1 VPILYLDCSAGI
13 AGDMTVAALLEL
25 GLPLEH
31 LRQELA
37 RLPLTGYR
45 LSAEQCRRHGWQATR
60 FIVEVDDD
68 QPHRLYAD
76 IAAMIAA
83 SSLAAGIKERAQ
95 RVFRRL
101 AEAEARVHGVDIDQV
116 HFHEVGAVDSIV
128 DIVGAAIGLEFLA
141 IEELHAAPLPWGSGF
156 VETAHGRL
164 PVPAPATAELL
175 RGLAVHGEI
184 GPGERV
190 TPTGAALVAALAKSV
205 GPMPAMAVTA
215 IGCGA
220 GSKDFPDRPNVLRLV
235 LGERPEQGRQDEI
248 QVLETHLDDMN
259 PEIGGYL
266 MERLL
271 AAGALDVSFS
281 PLQMKKNRPG
291 VKLTVLAEPAKRDLL
306 ARLIVTESTA
316 IGVRFYPAQRLVL
329 ERREEERPT
338 SLGPVRVKVIV
349 DQGRVVRVTPE
360 FEECR
365 RLARERG
372 LPLLEVYRLVERD
385 VTEP

>member
-1 VPILYLDCSAGI
+1 
-13 AGDMTVAALLEL
+13 
-25 GLPLEH
+25 
-31 LRQELA
+31 
-37 RLPLTGYR
+37 
-45 LSAEQCRRHGWQATR
+45 
-60 FIVEVDDD
+60 
-68 QPHRLYAD
+68 
-76 IAAMIAA
+76 
-83 SSLAAGIKERAQ
+83 
-95 RVFRRL
+95 
-101 AEAEARVHGVDIDQV
+101 
-116 HFHEVGAVDSIV
+116 
-128 DIVGAAIGLEFLA
+128 
-141 IEELHAAPLPWGSGF
+141 
-156 VETAHGRL
+156 
-164 PVPAPATAELL
+164 
-175 RGLAVHGEI
+175 
-184 GPGERV
+184 
-190 TPTGAALVAALAKSV
+190 
-205 GPMPAMAVTA
+205 
-215 IGCGA
+215 
-220 GSKDFPDRPNVLRLV
+220 
-235 LGERPEQGRQDEI
+235 
-248 QVLETHLDDMN
+248 
-259 PEIGGYL
+259 

-306 ARLIVTESTA
+306 AHLIVTESTA